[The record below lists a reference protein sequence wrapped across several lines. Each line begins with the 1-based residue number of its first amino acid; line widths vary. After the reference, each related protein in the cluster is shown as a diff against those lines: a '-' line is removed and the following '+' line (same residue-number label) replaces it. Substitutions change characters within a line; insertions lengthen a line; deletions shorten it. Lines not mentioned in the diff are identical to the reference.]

1 MIEIL
6 IADDHEVVRR
16 GLKQIVMETDD
27 IVVTGE
33 ASNGHEVLELF
44 RHRTWDVVLLDLTMP
59 GRDGISTLRRLKREN
74 PSLPILILSIHPED
88 QYAIRALKD
97 GASGYLTKN
106 SAPEELVAAIRKAAQ
121 GGKYITTQLAEKLA
135 NNLSNTTMDHPHEA
149 LSDREYQVMLMLAS
163 GQTVSEI
170 AVELNLS
177 TNTISTNRARIL
189 KKMEM
194 RTNAELTYYAFK
206 NQLLD
211 K

>member
-6 IADDHEVVRR
+6 IADDHEIVRR

-27 IVVTGE
+27 IIVTGE
-33 ASNGHEVLELF
+33 ASNGLEVLQLF
-44 RHRTWDVVLLDLTMP
+44 RKRTWDVVLLDLTMP

-74 PSLPILILSIHPED
+74 PNLPILILSIHPED

-97 GASGYLTKN
+97 GAAGYLTKD

-121 GGKYITTQLAEKLA
+121 GGKYITSQLAEKLA
-135 NNLSNTTMDHPHEA
+135 NHLSSTMMDNPLEA

-170 AVELNLS
+170 ATELNLS
-177 TNTISTNRARIL
+177 ANTISTYRARIL
-189 KKMEM
+189 KKMNM
-194 RTNAELTYYAFK
+194 HTNADLTYYAFK
-206 NQLLD
+206 NQLLN
-211 K
+211 